1 MESLPNKDKRGNG
14 SLSQKFI
21 SFWRGTTHPNVSRPV
36 SIQLQ
41 PNERDIVQGL
51 LNRQVLNIRDLNPL
65 NQDQP
70 LTRRR
75 DLLMHI
81 SQIVKTELL
90 PTQTVDN
97 LMDTVADMLD
107 ANNPESIR
115 TGVLSFLCD
124 LTTGQF
130 THLPLRTRILNILI
144 KQPLQPDEG
153 ILKTKLLGV
162 ATRNA
167 SDVAFLSGEVAAFL
181 LKALDCLDSLPNENF
196 ITFLTLFVT
205 RETNEISDETLSD
218 LIIKVANGSL
228 GSVTGKEYN
237 FLPFFHEILTHI
249 TIPSNCLPDITQALC
264 YNVTRSQHSQESWN
278 ITRLAVATFQ
288 VSSVVR
294 CLCNQIE
301 QSYSSHE
308 PADGQVT
315 RGAIL
320 LLSYSL
326 WGPHAK
332 PGLMHYFSSVL
343 LYIGKAISCSPHPAV
358 WYEICLSINSLV
370 RIYGHAIS
378 DNTLWEQI
386 LSICYNLKV
395 LIYPNLKNSPEVR
408 LTFQHLLTN
417 LENICFSDD
426 ISYFSQRPSIVLKL
440 FEEMT
445 PYHAEANVIE
455 FIDYKARGFHFNTNQ
470 WIEKL
475 YNFALTFFIQ
485 ETRVN
490 VRIKALEVICDQF
503 HSACSVYEEQLIRDV
518 ILHMF
523 TTFAQDP
530 PQVKLC
536 LIRFV
541 TELCEMK
548 TNYFESLFS
557 ILSQPLEKEQLKRVE
572 FKAHSEV
579 LLAVVEGM
587 CKTFHKK
594 MDQSSSKQVILIYNK
609 LIDSLE
615 NIYSSKSIYKQPL
628 AIAIRGNIFVTLLSL
643 RADHKGYVGYKRGDG
658 TIRYSSYLHCGRS
671 EPKASTSYRA
681 SPVDSKTLPP
691 KSTLFHSNLLFEKV
705 ITLAFTREID
715 YGVLQCIFRHL
726 NDVLYNKIWVLS
738 GGINLN
744 TFCEHLIPLTNF
756 DNVMLSGY
764 EYRDFSA
771 SAYLTLI
778 PIISY
783 MTLLDSLTQKKLILA
798 LVNGVM
804 DIKSTANEE
813 CLDALT
819 ICSLET
825 PAILARYIAGIIEDL
840 KRLSNVQSMAVP
852 ILKFL
857 SVIIHVP
864 QLYSDFTHQQYML
877 VLALTK
883 SFTDSQLFN
892 RFVVSLAYQMIG
904 AWFIRSRLQFRKK
917 LAAYLIKSF
926 SKNLEETRMGPDY
939 SSVTLPSKT
948 QDKRRTFSTTE
959 LPRHPDYTADL
970 KQACMDMLVR
980 YCYSN
985 TSTHID
991 KSPLAEYLLA
1001 GGQQKTWM
1009 IGSILVTVQTS
1020 SGIDTED
1027 REGVCERC
1035 SALQTLNHL
1044 TTPLFNQEATEHLSP
1059 NARARFSADNV
1070 SVESTAVDT
1079 GSCSCWCKGWAEI
1092 KVRRPTGDCN
1102 WLMRIQNRLN
1112 IYRSP
1117 NPGEPICLAAFI
1129 QDINLPK
1136 TRRSSSSDSREGTP
1150 PLLLR
1155 AVKSTTPSPLLVPKE
1170 LGSPEFTESIQPV
1183 CVSTDS
1189 ASSAPS
1195 DSDRTEQSVLLGYC
1209 SSLSVPTSP
1218 TSPPPPLSPLLPYEQ
1233 NSPQIHDA
1241 SNLTEL
1247 DENPLAFQE
1256 TRKSPLLTTTPS
1268 PVPKPRST
1276 SFDSD
1281 RFSSQSNS
1289 PPISTS
1295 TMCRSHSPE
1304 VPNGNKRF
1312 RFTPSEYEPHSNS
1325 LDQPAMRTSDTDPS
1339 FLFIQLYQGGLF
1351 GMTNTP
1357 ILLDSSQ
1364 VEEKLRKQTNNSIKV
1379 LDHTLPFYNHALGVI
1394 YMDHGQTTERELL
1407 SNRSGSARY
1416 NKFLCGLGE
1425 LIDLAYSEK
1434 HQLWVGG
1441 LLSDDCQYTFHWQDD
1456 ITQVAFHIATFM
1468 TNLTDD
1474 PCYTNKKRHI
1484 GNDNVIIIYKDSTRP
1499 YPKGLI
1505 TSEKTLVEIVIE
1517 PLPCLLNKITVLYKE
1532 EIEGIQALKSCY
1544 AVDNVLAIY
1553 VRQLAILSDVAI
1565 KLSRGEP
1572 SNWVA
1577 RLQLIKK
1584 IRERHEAGQ
1593 ALPNTPADFTL
1604 YT

>member
-1 MESLPNKDKRGNG
+1 MELLPNKEKKGNT
-14 SLSQKFI
+14 SFSQKFI
-21 SFWRGTTHPNVSRPV
+21 SFWRGTTHPNFNRPV

-41 PNERDIVQGL
+41 PNERDMVQGL
-51 LNRQVLNIRDLNPL
+51 LNRQILNIHVLNPL

-70 LTRRR
+70 LARRR
-75 DLLMHI
+75 DLLIHI
-81 SQIVKTELL
+81 SQIVKTEQL
-90 PTQTVDN
+90 PSQTVDN
-97 LMDTVADMLD
+97 LMDTIADMLD
-107 ANNPESIR
+107 VDNPESVR
-115 TGVLSFLCD
+115 TGVISFLCD

-144 KQPLQPDEG
+144 KHPLQLDEG
-153 ILKTKLLGV
+153 FLKIKLLEA
-162 ATRNA
+162 ATHNG
-167 SDVAFLSGEVAAFL
+167 SDVTFLSGEVATFL
-181 LKALDCLDSLPNENF
+181 LKALDCLDSLPSENF
-196 ITFLTLFVT
+196 ITILTLFVT
-205 RETNEISDETLSD
+205 NETNEMSDETLSD
-218 LIIKVANGSL
+218 LIIKVANRSFGSI
-228 GSVTGKEYN
+228 TGKEYN
-237 FLPFFHEILTHI
+237 FLPFFHEVLTSLK
-249 TIPSNCLPDITQALC
+249 IPSICLHDIIQALC
-264 YNVTRSQHSQESWN
+264 YNVNQSLYSQESWN
-278 ITRLAVATFQ
+278 ITRLTIVSFQ
-288 VSSVVR
+288 LSSVVR

-326 WGPHAK
+326 WGPHAQ

-343 LYIGKAISCSPHPAV
+343 PYIGKAISCSPHPAV

-370 RIYGHAIS
+370 RIYGHAINS
-378 DNTLWEQI
+378 DTLWEQI
-386 LSICYNLKV
+386 LNICYSLKAV
-395 LIYPNLKNSPEVR
+395 IFPNPKNSPEVT
-408 LTFQHLLTN
+408 LTFHQLLAN
-417 LENICFSDD
+417 LKSFCFSDD

-475 YNFALTFFIQ
+475 YNFTLTFFIQ

-490 VRIKALEVICDQF
+490 VRIKSLQVICDQF
-503 HSACSVYEEQLIRDV
+503 HSACSVYGEQLIRDV

-530 PQVKLC
+530 PPVKLR
-536 LIRFV
+536 LIQFV

-587 CKTFHKK
+587 CKIFHKK
-594 MDQSSSKQVILIYNK
+594 MDQSSSKQVILIYHK
-609 LIDSLE
+609 LIDSLD

-628 AIAIRGNIFVTLLSL
+628 AIALRGNIFVTLLSL

-658 TIRYSSYLHCGRS
+658 TVRYSSYLHCGRS
-671 EPKASTSYRA
+671 EPKASTSHRT
-681 SPVDSKTLPP
+681 SPVDSESLPP

-705 ITLAFTREID
+705 VTLAFTREHN

-744 TFCEHLIPLTNF
+744 TFCERLIPLTNF

-783 MTLLDSLTQKKLILA
+783 IKLLDSETQRQLILA
-798 LVNGVM
+798 LLNGVM

-825 PAILARYIAGIIEDL
+825 PAILARYIAGMIEDL

-864 QLYSDFTHQQYML
+864 QLYSDFTHQQYMF

-904 AWFIRSRLQFRKK
+904 AWFIRSRVQFRKK
-917 LAAYLIKSF
+917 LAGYLIKSF
-926 SKNLEETRMGPDY
+926 SKNLEDTRMRPDY
-939 SSVTLPSKT
+939 SSVTLPSKS

-959 LPRHPDYTADL
+959 PPRLPDYTADL
-970 KQACMDMLVR
+970 KQACIDMLVR

-991 KSPLAEYLLA
+991 RSPLAEYLLA

-1020 SGIDTED
+1020 SGADTEE
-1027 REGVCERC
+1027 REGACERC
-1035 SALQTLNHL
+1035 TALQTLNHL
-1044 TTPLFNQEATEHLSP
+1044 TTPLFNREATEHLSP
-1059 NARARFSADNV
+1059 NARARFSAENIP
-1070 SVESTAVDT
+1070 VESTAVDT
-1079 GSCSCWCKGWAEI
+1079 GSCSCWCKGWAEV

-1136 TRRSSSSDSREGTP
+1136 TRRSSSSDSRESTP
-1150 PLLLR
+1150 PLPLR
-1155 AVKSTTPSPLLVPKE
+1155 PVKSTTPSPLLIPKE
-1170 LGSPEFTESIQPV
+1170 LSSPELTDSIQPV
-1183 CVSTDS
+1183 CASTDS

-1195 DSDRTEQSVLLGYC
+1195 DSDRTEQSVLLGDC

-1233 NSPQIHDA
+1233 NSPQVDDA
-1241 SNLTEL
+1241 NALTEL
-1247 DENPLAFQE
+1247 DENPLGFQE
-1256 TRKSPLLTTTPS
+1256 PRNSPLLTTTPS

-1289 PPISTS
+1289 PPLSTS

-1304 VPNGNKRF
+1304 PPNGNKRF
-1312 RFTPSEYEPHSNS
+1312 RFTPSEYDQNS
-1325 LDQPAMRTSDTDPS
+1325 FDQPTMRTSDADPS
-1339 FLFIQLYQGGLF
+1339 FLFLQLYQGGLF
-1351 GMTNTP
+1351 GAMDTP
-1357 ILLDSSQ
+1357 ILLDSTH

-1379 LDHTLPFYNHALGVI
+1379 LDHILPFYNHALGVV
-1394 YMDHGQTTERELL
+1394 YMDHGQTVERELL

-1425 LIDLAYSEK
+1425 LIDLTYSEK

-1474 PCYTNKKRHI
+1474 PCCTNKKRHI

-1517 PLPCLLNKITVLYKE
+1517 PLPCFLNKITVLYKE
-1532 EIEGIQALKSCY
+1532 EIEGIQALRSCY

-1553 VRQLAILSDVAI
+1553 VRQLAILADVAI
-1565 KLSRGEP
+1565 KLTRGEP

-1593 ALPNTPADFTL
+1593 ALPDTPADFTL